1 MTDTHWQAS
10 AACRGVDPELFFP
23 ETTDG
28 APDQALDQA
37 RDDGAASE
45 SLVRRQVEAA
55 KAVCRGCPVRERC
68 LVEALER
75 LPYGIAGGMT
85 AHERRQV
92 RAHRVRPG
100 ERKPRWLALLEAGS
114 SPPEVAREYGVSV
127 RTIARWA
134 ARLPAELRTEPSTR
148 AAGGGAR

>member
-1 MTDTHWQAS
+1 MTDTNWQAQ

-23 ETTDG
+23 E
-28 APDQALDQA
+28 AADQALDEA
-37 RDDGAASE
+37 LDEAAASE
-45 SLVRRQVEAA
+45 SSVRRQVEAA

-75 LPYGIAGGMT
+75 LPHGIAGGMT
-85 AHERRQV
+85 EQERREV

-114 SPPEVAREYGVSV
+114 SPPEVAREYGVSA
-127 RTIARWA
+127 RTIARWV
-134 ARLPAELRTEPSTR
+134 ARRPSKSSPEQS
-148 AAGGGAR
+148 AGAGGVGRR

>member
-1 MTDTHWQAS
+1 MTDTNWQAS
-10 AACRGVDPELFFP
+10 AACRAVDPELFFP
-23 ETTDG
+23 ETTDAQLNG
-28 APDQALDQA
+28 A
-37 RDDGAASE
+37 RDEERDEAAASE
-45 SLVRRQVEAA
+45 SLVGRQVAAA

-75 LPYGIAGGMT
+75 LPYGIAGGLT
-85 AHERRQV
+85 EQERREV
-92 RAHRVRPG
+92 RAHRVCSG

-114 SPPEVAREYGVSV
+114 SPPEVAREYGVSA

-134 ARLPAELRTEPSTR
+134 ARLPRELRAEPSTR